1 MKSFLKNNKLGKY
14 NPDYLKQ
21 REKEVQEKE
30 EQENAEKEL
39 IDTMSV
45 GQRCCI
51 RLPNK
56 PVQRGTVMYLGRL
69 DDKNG
74 YWVGVKYD
82 EPYGKHDGCV
92 NNKRYFQ
99 TPPKYA
105 SFVTPS
111 AVEVGDFPVIDDEL

>member
-1 MKSFLKNNKLGKY
+1 MKINKLGKY

-21 REKEVQEKE
+21 REQENLEKE
-30 EQENAEKEL
+30 QQDNIEKEL
-39 IDTMSV
+39 IDKMEI

-56 PVQRGTVMYLGRL
+56 PTQFGTVMYTGRL

-82 EPYGKHDGCV
+82 EPYGKHDGSL
-92 NNKRYFQ
+92 NGKRYFE
-99 TPPKYA
+99 TLPKYG

-111 AVEVGDFPVIDDEL
+111 AVEIGDFPVIDDEL